1 MENQEKKAQ
10 AGKRIDPGE
19 WLPVV
24 SAALR
29 LCGSGLDLL
38 VSGPGSSRQCKSDCQ
53 PKAGE
58 HWVERLLLPLESHT
72 GEVKRV
78 EGRM

>member
-10 AGKRIDPGE
+10 AGKRIQESGFQ
-19 WLPVV
+19 LY
-24 SAALR
+24 LR
-29 LCGSGLDLL
+29 LCDSGLDLL
-38 VSGPGSSRQCKSDCQ
+38 VSGPGSSRQCKSNCQ

-58 HWVERLLLPLESHT
+58 YRVERLMLPLESHT

-78 EGRM
+78 VGRM